1 MKKLIRAYIKQD
13 TKNSESLWLVTER
26 TEERA
31 KDVDLIMGMFRDEDD
46 ANNIAYPILKDEV
59 VAILEACQ
67 KYLKEVK

>member
-67 KYLKEVK
+67 KYLEEVK

>member
-31 KDVDLIMGMFRDEDD
+31 KDVDLIMGMFRDEDSMD
-46 ANNIAYPILKDEV
+46 NIAYPILKDEV
-59 VAILEACQ
+59 SAIMEACQ